1 MCRRD
6 SNRFAELMKQT
17 PSWSLFIALTI
28 FSADLAGGQAARSA
42 PTILKTIPH
51 DQTAFTQGLL
61 YFNGMLYESTGIIG
75 QSTLR
80 CVNPA
85 DGSIARRIS
94 VPDLFAEGLARM
106 GRELVQL
113 SWQEKTAL
121 IYSLP
126 DLAQKG
132 YFRYEGEGW
141 GLTSDSAS
149 FIMSDGSDTLYIR
162 SPAFVITRKIP
173 VTLNGQPVRNLN
185 ELEYVKGRVFANI
198 WLKSE
203 IVAIRLKT
211 GIVERVIDCS
221 GLVRA
226 AGVQN
231 PENVL
236 NGIAYNPATKTFF
249 VTGKNWPVMFE
260 TTW

>member
-1 MCRRD
+1 MKNFLIGVILSAGFIPAC
-6 SNRFAELMKQT
+6 FAGNPVGKAS
-17 PSWSLFIALTI
+17 PVIV
-28 FSADLAGGQAARSA
+28 R
-42 PTILKTIPH
+42 TIPH

-61 YFNGMLYESTGIIG
+61 CYKGMLYESTGITG
-75 QSTLR
+75 KSTLR

-85 DGSIARRIS
+85 DGSVVKKKT

-106 GRELVQL
+106 GLELVQL
-113 SWQEKTAL
+113 SWKEQTAL
-121 IYSLP
+121 TYSLP
-126 DLAQKG
+126 DLSQKG

-149 FIMSDGSDTLYIR
+149 FIMSNGSDTLYLR
-162 SPAFVITRKIP
+162 STAFVVKRKVP
-173 VTLNGQPVRNLN
+173 VTLKGQPVKFLN
-185 ELEYVKGRVFANI
+185 ELEYVKGMVYANV
-198 WLKSE
+198 WLTSE

-211 GIVERVIDCS
+211 GDVERVIDCS
-221 GLVRA
+221 GLVRE

-236 NGIAYNPATKTFF
+236 NGIAYNPAAETFF

-260 TTW
+260 VKW